1 MVCVINLNRRYQH
14 LTAEESS
21 RARVEPKPEISTR
34 KPTKSSFACSK
45 STSSVDPSCLYC
57 NSNHSI
63 FNCQGFAT
71 MPVLK
76 RFEFSKGKGLC
87 INCLHQGHKT
97 SMCTY
102 SKCGVCS
109 KSHHTL
115 LHRYISQNQSHS
127 QQTEPVLSAQVN
139 HIASDNE
146 QSILATDV
154 VKVHDRFGQVH
165 FSRALLDGGSQAN
178 FITECFAQTLR
189 LSRTNSSLTVSVLSK
204 SNLVA

>member
-1 MVCVINLNRRYQH
+1 
-14 LTAEESS
+14 
-21 RARVEPKPEISTR
+21 
-34 KPTKSSFACSK
+34 
-45 STSSVDPSCLYC
+45 
-57 NSNHSI
+57 
-63 FNCQGFAT
+63 
-71 MPVLK
+71 MPVLE

-146 QSILATDV
+146 QSILATAV
-154 VKVHDRFGQVH
+154 VKVHDRFGQ
-165 FSRALLDGGSQAN
+165 ALLDGGSQAN
-178 FITECFAQTLR
+178 FITERFAQTFR
-189 LSRTNSSLTVSVLSK
+189 LSRTNISLTLCSIRQVKFSSQR
-204 SNLVA
+204 